1 MGSAIRNMLNGSE
14 QTFFIFHKLLSLNE
28 YRNAHYY
35 KLNGIKKDW
44 EYLTSIAIK
53 TNNIS
58 PIKAAEIEFTLLFMD
73 HRRRDLDNYSATI
86 KMIIDG
92 IVLSGILPDDSRRY
106 IKRISI
112 DSITSKIGEGIQ
124 VKLKEIET

>member
-1 MGSAIRNMLNGSE
+1 MLNGSE
-14 QTFFIFHKLLSLNE
+14 QTFFIFHKLFSLNE

-53 TNNIS
+53 TNHIS
-58 PIKAAEIEFTLLFMD
+58 PIKAAEIEFTLMFLD
-73 HRRRDLDNYSATI
+73 NRRRDLDNYSATI

-124 VKLKEIET
+124 VKLKEIEP